1 MSKLRKF
8 SFVEFSDVRNKF
20 ILREVLNS
28 SLLAGFYHQN
38 FFELVDLDEININD
52 FVFVIGRGLFS
63 VEKKKV

>member
-38 FFELVDLDEININD
+38 FFELVDLDEISIND

>member
-8 SFVEFSDVRNKF
+8 SFVEFADVRNKF

-38 FFELVDLDEININD
+38 FFELVDLDEISIND